1 VATLRTPPR
10 PPGDP
15 GATGTDA
22 TGTDATG
29 TDVTGTGVAR
39 VGAGQP
45 ARAGRQ
51 AQAVRAATG
60 ARHLLRRLEPRL
72 GRPERVTE
80 LRFSGAGLVIALF
93 FLTTSLLPSLLPRDA
108 VVQGVISGVS
118 LLVGYG
124 IGAGGAAL
132 YRFLHFPEV
141 PRTVRSVL
149 LTLTVGVVL
158 VLAVLA
164 VWKQVG
170 WQNDLRRLYGME
182 PIGPGGWPLI
192 LAVTVLVT
200 AAGLVLARFTRMA
213 FHRLRGFLGRRLSRE
228 LSGLL
233 GGVVVLVVAW
243 ALFTG
248 VLVNGFFAGAN
259 ALSAPAD
266 STISPGSS
274 APTSELR
281 SGGPGSLVDWDE
293 LGMEGRSFVSGGPTV
308 EEIDAVSGGGAL
320 QPVRVYV
327 GLRSADTVEERAR
340 LVVEELKRT
349 GGFDRKV
356 LVVATTTGTGY
367 LDRNGTDPLEFMWNG
382 DTAIAGVQ
390 YSYLPSWISLLA
402 DQEAVAETSRAVF
415 DAVQAYWTTLPEND
429 RPRLYLY
436 GLSLGSYGVE
446 SLLGSINMIN
456 EPIDGALL
464 VGPPFVNPVHDQLVA
479 NRDPGSPAWL
489 PIVGEG
495 RTVRFTAEQNGLE
508 RSDAAWGPT
517 RIVYLQHASD
527 PVVFFNQDL
536 AFSPPEWLEDGQRG
550 PDVSSQMG
558 WFPLVTMVQ
567 VLLDL
572 PGAGTVPMGYGHLYS
587 ATANMTA
594 WAAITEPPSWSDERA
609 RALSAVLEARP
620 HPYSKVH
627 PLPAAGN

>member
-1 VATLRTPPR
+1 
-10 PPGDP
+10 
-15 GATGTDA
+15 
-22 TGTDATG
+22 
-29 TDVTGTGVAR
+29 
-39 VGAGQP
+39 
-45 ARAGRQ
+45 
-51 AQAVRAATG
+51 VRAAVEAG
-60 ARHLLRRLEPRL
+60 HLLRRLEPPL

-80 LRFSGAGLVIALF
+80 LRFSGSGLVTGLF
-93 FLTTSLLPSLLPRDA
+93 FLTISLLPSLLPRDA

-124 IGAGGAAL
+124 IGTALSSL
-132 YRFLHFPEV
+132 YRYLRFPEV
-141 PRTVRSVL
+141 PHTVQSVL

-192 LAVTVLVT
+192 LSVTVLV
-200 AAGLVLARFTRMA
+200 AAGGLVLARLARDA
-213 FHRLRGFLGRRLSRE
+213 FRRLRRMLGRHLSRE

-233 GGVVVLVVAW
+233 GGIVVLVVAW

-259 ALSAPAD
+259 ALSAPPD
-266 STISPGSS
+266 RTIRPGSS
-274 APTSELR
+274 PPTSELR
-281 SGGPGSLVDWDE
+281 SGGPGSLVGWED

-308 EEIDAVSGGGAL
+308 EDIDAVSGGGAVL
-320 QPVRVYV
+320 PVRVYV

-402 DQEAVAETSRAVF
+402 DQEAVQQTSQAVF
-415 DAVQAYWTTLPEND
+415 DAVQTYWSTLPETD

-446 SLLGSINMIN
+446 SILGSINMIN

-464 VGPPFVNPVHDQLVA
+464 AGPPFVNPVHAQLEA
-479 NRDPGSPAWL
+479 TRDPGSPAWL
-489 PIVGEG
+489 PIYGKG
-495 RTVRFTAEQNGLE
+495 RTVRFTAEQNGLQ
-508 RSDAAWGPT
+508 RSDTAWGPT
-517 RIVYLQHASD
+517 RVVYLQHASD
-527 PVVFFNQDL
+527 PVVFFSQDL
-536 AFSPPEWLEDGQRG
+536 AFSPPQWLRDGQRG
-550 PDVSSQMG
+550 PDVSPQMG

-572 PGAGTVPMGYGHLYS
+572 PGAGNVPMGYGHLYS

-594 WAAITEPPSWSDERA
+594 WAAITEPPGWSDTRA
-609 RALSAVLEARP
+609 DALSAVLEERP
-620 HPYSKVH
+620 HPYSKDH
-627 PLPAAGN
+627 PLPPGEY